1 MGAVR
6 GGQGW
11 KQVRG
16 NAPLPAQDKRLYS
29 LTRLSPKLRRPSK
42 LAVLAVGGTL
52 VLAGAGTAAA
62 VTLQSPQ
69 ASLSAAAT
77 GLDADSLHS
86 SSSSSTAAKAAAS
99 ISAAA
104 ADKAAAV
111 KAQVA
116 AVKAQAAA
124 EAAAEKVH
132 AQHVAHAQHT
142 ELLAE
147 QARAAAQKATAAKA
161 AAQQA
166 AAQAA
171 ATQQAQATSE
181 TSSSS
186 SGSSSSSS
194 SSSNSSSSTTPS
206 GSPQEVAQQLLA
218 QDGESS
224 QWSCLD
230 QLWQQESGW
239 SITAEN
245 AGSGAYGIPQALPGS
260 KMAADGPD
268 WQTDA
273 TTQIK
278 WGLSYIA
285 SNYGSPCS
293 AWSHEEAD
301 GWY

>member
-1 MGAVR
+1 MGAVC

-16 NAPLPAQDKRLYS
+16 NPLLPVQDKRLYS
-29 LTRLSPKLRRPSK
+29 LTRLSPKFRRPSK

-62 VTLQSPQ
+62 VTLQSPP

-86 SSSSSTAAKAAAS
+86 SSGSSTAAKAAAS

-104 ADKAAAV
+104 ADKTAAE
-111 KAQVA
+111 
-116 AVKAQAAA
+116 KAQAAA
-124 EAAAEKVH
+124 QAAAEKAH
-132 AQHVAHAQHT
+132 TEHVAHTQHT
-142 ELLAE
+142 ALLTAE
-147 QARAAAQKATAAKA
+147 ARAAAQQAAAAKA

-171 ATQQAQATSE
+171 ATRQAQTASDT
-181 TSSSS
+181 SSS
-186 SGSSSSSS
+186 SGSSSSSRS
-194 SSSNSSSSTTPS
+194 SSGSTPS
-206 GSPQEVAQQLLA
+206 GSPQEIAQQLLA
-218 QDGESS
+218 QAGESG

-245 AGSGAYGIPQALPGS
+245 ASSGAYGIPQALPGS

-285 SNYGSPCS
+285 STYGSPCA
-293 AWSHEEAD
+293 AWDHEQAD